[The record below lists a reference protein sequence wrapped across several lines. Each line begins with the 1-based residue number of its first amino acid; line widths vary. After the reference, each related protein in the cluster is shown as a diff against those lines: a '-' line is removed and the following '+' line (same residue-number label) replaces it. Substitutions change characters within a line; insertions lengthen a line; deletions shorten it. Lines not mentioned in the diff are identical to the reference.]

1 MVRKRG
7 KLPLIDAR
15 SLGADC
21 DSCSLDGST
30 PVPATVPDHGA
41 VPRVTVLLDAPGDIE
56 HIVGKAAQGR
66 DGVWLNRVW
75 RGLNVP
81 REQAAVRNATM
92 CKPGEKAAEGT
103 LRAAVEAC
111 RPRLSRELSV
121 GSAAGSTNGRHLVLV
136 CGGKALQAVSGKTN
150 IDDWR
155 GFPVE
160 PNALRA
166 RERGAEQLGQD
177 EMSVS
182 TEVLLQRAHLQS
194 TVFFPTYHPYFV
206 SRKPQYEHIFRRDLR
221 LAWDYANGNVE
232 AFRWPALY
240 LDNGDESCRFLYDI
254 CERLEAGEQIDIG
267 VDVETKGDWTTRLLL
282 VGIATVGGS
291 CSLLYP
297 FSDEHL
303 DAYARFILAHP
314 RATLVVQNGNHDRLS
329 LELAGF
335 RLGNKWFDTI
345 VAGRIAYPDLP
356 HDLGFL
362 ATLFFFLD
370 RWKSEFHAGSSN
382 DAKGGEGWDK
392 YMVESRIASFLRYNA
407 KDALSQV
414 LMKKPLEK
422 RLAYVPK

>member
-1 MVRKRG
+1 MIRKRG
-7 KLPLIDAR
+7 KLPVIDAR

-21 DSCSLDGST
+21 DSCPLDGQT
-30 PVPATVPDHGA
+30 PTAPTVPDHGA
-41 VPRVTVLLDAPGDIE
+41 APRVTVLLDAPGDIE

-111 RPRLSRELSV
+111 RPRLARELECN
-121 GSAAGSTNGRHLVLV
+121 GLAAQRPNQVQPVQRHLVLV

-155 GFPVE
+155 GFPVQ
-160 PNALRA
+160 PGPGFPL
-166 RERGAEQLGQD
+166 D
-177 EMSVS
+177 
-182 TEVLLQRAHLQS
+182 
-194 TVFFPTYHPYFV
+194 TVYFPTYHPYFV

-221 LAWDYANGNVE
+221 LAWDYANGNCKPF
-232 AFRWPALY
+232 AWPPLY
-240 LDNGDESCRFLYDI
+240 LDNGEQAERFLYEI
-254 CERLEAGEQIDIG
+254 CERLEAGEDIDIG

-282 VGIATVGGS
+282 VGIATVEGS
-291 CSLLYP
+291 CSLLFP

-314 RATLVVQNGNHDRLS
+314 GATLVVQNGNHDRLS

-335 RLGNKWFDTI
+335 RLGNKWWDTI

-362 ATLFFFLD
+362 ATLFMFVP
-370 RWKSEFHAGSSN
+370 RWKSEFHSGSSN
-382 DAKGGEGWDK
+382 DKKGDEGWGK
-392 YMVESRIASFLRYNA
+392 YMEPALIDRFLKYNSL
-407 KDALSQV
+407 DALSQV
-414 LMKKPLEK
+414 LMKAPLER
-422 RLAYVPK
+422 RLAFQPGK